1 MHPAELVALA
11 QSRWPHID
19 IHCPPVDE
27 AIARLSADLAERLRQ
42 AANARG
48 EALLCVSGGK
58 SPVALFTALRAED
71 VPWSRVTVSLVDE
84 RCVPPEH
91 PDSNARLVREHLLQ
105 GAAAG
110 ARFVPLIDSPP
121 HRSPNLEEVAWR
133 AHEAVLALPVP
144 DVTVLG
150 MGTDGHTA
158 SWFAGSPDLAQ
169 ALDLTTPLCVC
180 AARLPEPPP
189 QPPHPRLTLTLA
201 HVLRSRHIVLPVQGA
216 EKLAVLALAAQGLA
230 APTLASLPVS
240 HVLDQRL
247 APVGLWLPF

>member
-1 MHPAELVALA
+1 VHPAELVALA
-11 QSRWPHID
+11 QTRWPHID

-27 AIARLSADLAERLRQ
+27 AVARLSADIAERLRQ
-42 AANARG
+42 AASARG
-48 EALLCVSGGK
+48 EAQLCVSGGR

-71 VPWSRVTVSLVDE
+71 VPWSRVVVSLVDE
-84 RCVPPEH
+84 RCVPPDH
-91 PDSNARLVREHLLQ
+91 SDSNARLVREHLLH
-105 GAAAG
+105 GAAVG
-110 ARFVPLIDSPP
+110 ARFVPLIDTPSNVTPD
-121 HRSPNLEEVAWR
+121 LGEAAWR
-133 AHEAVLALPVP
+133 ANEAVSALPVP

-158 SWFAGSPDLAQ
+158 SWFPGSPDLAH
-169 ALDLTTPLCVC
+169 ALDMNTPLCVC

-230 APTLASLPVS
+230 APNLTALPVS
-240 HVLDQRL
+240 HVLHQRL
-247 APVGLWLPF
+247 APVSLWLPF